1 MIRKIRKK
9 YIVIY
14 ADEKGYEPYISW
26 IDNLKDKKNQQ
37 RIRARVRRL
46 GEGLY
51 GDCEPVGEG
60 ISELRMF
67 FGSGYRIYFSED
79 ADNIVVLLCGGDKD
93 SQSRDI
99 KNAKEYWKDYK
110 NNG

>member
-1 MIRKIRKK
+1 MIQAIQAKQI
-9 YIVIY
+9 IIY
-14 ADEKGYEPYISW
+14 ADENGHEPYCSW
-26 IDNLKDKKNQQ
+26 IDNLKDKKGQQ
-37 RIRARVRRL
+37 RIRARIRRL

-51 GDCEPVGEG
+51 GDCNSVGEG
-60 ISELRMF
+60 VSELRMF
-67 FGSGYRIYFSED
+67 FGPGYRIYFGED

-99 KNAKEYWKDYK
+99 KNAKEYWGDYK